1 MLPSVFLRSV
11 RCPNT
16 IRVFGE
22 LRVRP
27 PYKAIRTVLS
37 VRPVEKISP
46 RPIRAARV
54 FVRFSNILPNL
65 EIYLGCACATRAD
78 TRTSFSGFPISYWN
92 SRRGGTQTQNREMMS
107 VDCDTTPLPK
117 SHLDLK
123 MVYS

>member
-11 RCPNT
+11 RWPNT

-22 LRVRP
+22 PRVRP

-54 FVRFSNILPNL
+54 FVRSSNILSNS
-65 EIYLGCACATRAD
+65 EIYLGCACATRSD

-92 SRRGGTQTQNREMMS
+92 SRRGGTQTRNREMMS
-107 VDCDTTPLPK
+107 ADCDPSTP
-117 SHLDLK
+117 
-123 MVYS
+123 